1 MGNGSTDASICE
13 ECLLL
18 GVDVIHA
25 EQVRDYGILGPKPSD
40 LCALLDQYVIGQD
53 AAKRIIAVAVYNHRK
68 RLQVKPEGATEL
80 DKSNILLIG
89 PTGSG
94 KTFIMQMLARS
105 LLVPLAIADATS
117 LTEAGYVGDDVENI
131 IGKLFR
137 QSDFNVEKTQQGIV
151 YIDEIDKIARK
162 TDNTR
167 RDVGGEGVQQALL
180 KLIEGTTVT
189 LPNKSNVR
197 NSRNIPE
204 FVEIDT
210 KNILFV
216 CGGAFDGLDRVIH
229 ARTTRSSIGFGAE
242 LRGPASTSKEA
253 LFGLAEPED
262 LIQFGMIP
270 EIVGRLPVIARCEES
285 SVLGLVD
292 ILTKPKNS
300 LLRQFRKLFDMDGA
314 ELDVSPEALL
324 AIAEK
329 AFARK
334 LGARGLRSILEE
346 LFLDAQFELPSLPRG
361 EKYKIVLTEDAVLSG
376 HGAIIESVPVLK
388 SVSAL

>member
-1 MGNGSTDASICE
+1 
-13 ECLLL
+13 
-18 GVDVIHA
+18 
-25 EQVRDYGILGPKPSD
+25 LGPKPSD